1 MKMRISDFEMIG
13 RTEGKFDE
21 RFEFATVVVT
31 TGYLWWKKSE
41 LRTVARQLGETW
53 FFIDSGELT
62 PVFQVEKLWSDYLE
76 KERAKA
82 RSEIAAAAMERMKNK

>member
-13 RTEGKFDE
+13 RTEGRHVE

-53 FFIDSGELT
+53 FFVDSGELT
-62 PVFQVEKLWSDYLE
+62 PAFQVEKLWYDWTE
-76 KERAKA
+76 KERAKIRA
-82 RSEIAAAAMERMKNK
+82 EMASDAMKRIRT